1 MKVAVY
7 LRVSTKEQNVE
18 AQRRELTEWASR
30 AGHEIV
36 AEYKDEGVSGTNQ
49 KRPGF
54 RRMLKAAAKRKF
66 HLVAVWDIDRLGRS
80 AAAVLKAIADLQGYK
95 IDVFIYKKGI
105 DTSTPAG
112 EMVAAVSALVAKW
125 ELELLKQRTRAG
137 IETARRKG
145 KQIGRP
151 FANKTR
157 EGKRCDIFIRDMLR
171 DEKPIREIK
180 TRLGVG
186 QSRIERVRNG
196 IGA

>member
-145 KQIGRP
+145 K
-151 FANKTR
+151 
-157 EGKRCDIFIRDMLR
+157 RCDIFIRDMLR